1 VRVGASK
8 LDSKNNHPKRI
19 TMFNYYRMSSV
30 FRRAA
35 FAFLTA
41 IGLTYARQTTPQK
54 IHELFRR
61 LWPQS
66 IGVDLLKCGEYLI
79 PTDIGVID
87 AVFSPGVGPNSEFEL
102 FFASKNIP
110 CYMADA
116 SVDAP
121 SVSNSNFHFVKKYI
135 GATTQ
140 GEFINL
146 EDWIHQNYPEGQ
158 NAVLQMDIEGAE
170 YESILS
176 VSSETLKRF
185 KLIVMEIHYLN
196 FLASQEGMALG
207 SAFFHHLL
215 KDFTVAHFHVNN
227 FLRPVKFKDVMFP
240 ADIEI
245 TLVRNDLVK
254 NPQPVEVLPHPL
266 DMKNNPNKR
275 DHQFHQYFR
284 DGVVARY

>member
-1 VRVGASK
+1 
-8 LDSKNNHPKRI
+8 
-19 TMFNYYRMSSV
+19 MSSA
-30 FRRAA
+30 FRRLW
-35 FAFLTA
+35 FRLLTS
-41 IGLTYARQTTPQK
+41 IGLTYSRQTSPQK
-54 IHELFRR
+54 IHDLFRK
-61 LWPQS
+61 LWPQN
-66 IGVDLLKCGEYLI
+66 IGIELHKCGEYLI
-79 PTDIGVID
+79 PIDVGAVD
-87 AVFSPGVGPNSEFEL
+87 AVFSPGVGPNSDFEL
-102 FFASKNIP
+102 FFANKDIP

-140 GEFINL
+140 GEFICL
-146 EDWIHQNYPEGQ
+146 EDWFCQNYPEGK

-176 VSSETLKRF
+176 VPNETLKRF

-207 SAFFHHLL
+207 AAFFHHLL

-227 FLRPVKFKDVMFP
+227 FLRPVKFKHVMFP

-245 TLVRNDLVK
+245 TLIRNDLVK
-254 NPQPVEVLPHPL
+254 NVHPVEMLPHPL
-266 DMKNNPNKR
+266 DIKNNPNKR
-275 DHQFHQYFR
+275 DHQFHKYFR
-284 DGVVARY
+284 DGVVAKY